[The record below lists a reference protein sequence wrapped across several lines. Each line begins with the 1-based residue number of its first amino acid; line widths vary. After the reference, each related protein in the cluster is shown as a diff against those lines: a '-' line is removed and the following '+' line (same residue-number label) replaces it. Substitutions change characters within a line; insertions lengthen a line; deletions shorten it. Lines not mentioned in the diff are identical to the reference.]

1 MTFTITD
8 ILLTVLSLVCLWN
21 IVVIGK
27 QERQIV
33 ALNVAVWALI
43 KFSGLDDIVIDSDED
58 T

>member
-1 MTFTITD
+1 MTFTVTD
-8 ILLTVLSLVCLWN
+8 ILLTVLTIVCLWN

-43 KFSGLDDIVIDSDED
+43 KFCGLDEIVIDPDD
-58 T
+58 K